1 MMPTRRRVLRAML
14 AALPL
19 GAAATFAQRPDGP
32 ARLAWLAPP
41 GVARTDLDAFGE
53 GLRERGYEVDRNV
66 VLQQFNVAADGS
78 NAAEIVD
85 AIKRGRFDVVVTSA
99 TTTRHVLPLLDSK
112 QPLVFGFS
120 GDPVE
125 AGLVRSLARPGG
137 NATGVS
143 FLALELVGKRMELLK
158 EVRPDLKR
166 AALLA
171 NANHAGERS
180 EFREASSAAAR
191 LGVEVVYVPVRAPAD
206 FESALAHATRERVQG
221 IDVFPDALMVGQAG
235 IIAEYAL
242 RTRTPTISGW
252 PSIARAGNLMS
263 YGPSVASA
271 WKQAAG
277 QVDRLLKGASP
288 ADLPVELPTRVLLT
302 VNLKTARAIGVT
314 IPPSIIAR
322 ADEVIE

>member
-1 MMPTRRRVLRAML
+1 ML
-14 AALPL
+14 ATLPL
-19 GAAATFAQRPDGP
+19 GAAPGLAQRPGGQ
-32 ARLAWLAPP
+32 ARLAWIAPV
-41 GVARTDLDAFGE
+41 GGARSDYDALSE
-53 GLRERGYEVDRNV
+53 GLRERGYDV
-66 VLQQFNVAADGS
+66 QQALAVQEFNLWTDGS
-78 NAAEIVD
+78 NAADIAD
-85 AIKRGRFDVVVTSA
+85 AIRRGRFDVVVTSA
-99 TTTRHVLPLLDSK
+99 VTTSYMFPLLDPA

-143 FLALELVGKRMELLK
+143 LLALELVGKRMELLK
-158 EVRPDLKR
+158 EVRPTLKR
-166 AALLA
+166 VALLA
-171 NANHAGERS
+171 NAGHPGERA
-180 EFREASSAAAR
+180 EYREASNAAAQ
-191 LGVEVVYVPVRAPAD
+191 LGVEAVHVPVRGPAD
-206 FESALAHATRERVQG
+206 FEGALARAGREHVQG
-221 IDVFPDALMVGQAG
+221 IDVFPDALMVGNAG
-235 IIAEYAL
+235 VIADYAL

-277 QVDRLLKGASP
+277 HIERILKGASP
-288 ADLPVELPTRVLLT
+288 GDLPVELPTRVLLT
-302 VNLKTARAIGVT
+302 VNLKTARAIGIT